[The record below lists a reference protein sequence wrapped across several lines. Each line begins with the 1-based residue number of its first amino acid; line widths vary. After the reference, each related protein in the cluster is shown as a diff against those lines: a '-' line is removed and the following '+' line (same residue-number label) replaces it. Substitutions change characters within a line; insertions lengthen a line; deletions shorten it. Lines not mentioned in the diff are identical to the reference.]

1 MTNQF
6 ASPGAASG
14 DSLPLADLL
23 GNLLLF
29 TVDRESD
36 PIETKH
42 GVTTA
47 IVCSVVVLDGPTQ
60 GTNYDDILIF
70 PKILK
75 NQLKDSA
82 GGGMVLGR
90 LGQGANVKGNPPWV
104 LNEGSEADS
113 ELASQWLATK
123 TKPVATPASNPF
135 D

>member
-1 MTNQF
+1 MTDQF
-6 ASPGAASG
+6 NDPGATSG

-23 GNLLLF
+23 GNLLMF

-42 GVTTA
+42 GTATA
-47 IVCSVVVLDGPTQ
+47 IKCAVVVLDGDSQ
-60 GTNYDDILIF
+60 GTTYDDVLIF
-70 PKILK
+70 PKVLK

-90 LGQGANVKGNPPWV
+90 LGQGANVKGNPPW
-104 LNEGSEADS
+104 
-113 ELASQWLATK
+113 ELATANAADKDLARQWLART
-123 TKPVATPASNPF
+123 PVAAAAPAGNPF